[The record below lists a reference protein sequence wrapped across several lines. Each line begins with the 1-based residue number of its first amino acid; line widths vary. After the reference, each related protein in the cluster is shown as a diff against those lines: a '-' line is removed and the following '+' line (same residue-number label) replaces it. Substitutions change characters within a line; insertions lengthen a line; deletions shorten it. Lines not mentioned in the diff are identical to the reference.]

1 MGMEIP
7 SRNARLEI
15 WKVTFARSSFI
26 QTKLSCEALLALGS
40 SAPEVIITALST
52 TALVFYARPFKQNSE
67 VKLDK
72 AVVPA
77 ELVEFHNDII
87 AYRDKVVAH
96 RDVKAPTTPWGTAND
111 VVFCWAGSSMEIET
125 TSPILEP
132 TAAQRL
138 SMLAAVLVEVMDRAL
153 TPLVQQHLPPPMQ
166 DGRYALSL
174 RGDTVEWLIRQ
185 S

>member
-1 MGMEIP
+1 MRTP
-7 SRNARLEI
+7 SKDARLQI

-26 QTKLSCEALLALGS
+26 QAKRACDALLHIGPA
-40 SAPEVIITALST
+40 APGVLVSALST
-52 TALVFYARPFKQNSE
+52 TALVFYARPFKQDPE

-77 ELVEFHNDII
+77 EFLEFHDDII
-87 AYRDKVVAH
+87 RYRDKVIAH
-96 RDVKAPTTPWGTAND
+96 RDVKAPKTPWGSAND

-125 TSPILEP
+125 TSPVLEP
-132 TAAQRL
+132 VAAQRL
-138 SMLAAVLVEVMDRAL
+138 SFLAGVLFETMDRDL
-153 TPLVQQHLPPPMQ
+153 TPLIQQYLPPPPD

-185 S
+185 P